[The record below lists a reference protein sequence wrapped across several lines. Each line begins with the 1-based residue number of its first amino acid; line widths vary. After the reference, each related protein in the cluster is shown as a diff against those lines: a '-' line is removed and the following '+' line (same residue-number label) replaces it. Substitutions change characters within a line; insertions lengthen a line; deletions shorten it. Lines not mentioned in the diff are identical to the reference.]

1 MRQANEFKN
10 ELVIKRLKRTRSTF
24 NELNLIRKRHELC
37 DVVINVGTRKIFAHR
52 VILAACSPYFR
63 AMFTGELT
71 ESRQSE
77 ITIRDMDETGLATYS
92 MFLQFGF
99 CKEESLICLVGKSMT
114 HHRGNDK
121 QFSSVLPNLVSDRTL
136 EVLMRCFRT
145 QSNVLRRCGDN

>member
-1 MRQANEFKN
+1 M
-10 ELVIKRLKRTRSTF
+10 IKRLKRTRSTF

-77 ITIRDMDETGLATYS
+77 ITIRDMDETGMATYS

-99 CKEESLICLVGKSMT
+99 RREESSICEKINDPSWGRMISMYVVSYS
-114 HHRGNDK
+114 
-121 QFSSVLPNLVSDRTL
+121 FVLPNLVSDRTL
-136 EVLMRCFRT
+136 EVLMRCLRT
-145 QSNVLRRCGDN
+145 QSNVSLWCGDN

>member
-1 MRQANEFKN
+1 M
-10 ELVIKRLKRTRSTF
+10 IKRLKRTRSTF

-77 ITIRDMDETGLATYS
+77 ITIRDMDETGLATYL
-92 MFLQFGF
+92 MFLQFAF
-99 CKEESLICLVGKSMT
+99 RKEESSICLKGKSMT
-114 HHRGNDK
+114 LHRG
-121 QFSSVLPNLVSDRTL
+121 
-136 EVLMRCFRT
+136 E
-145 QSNVLRRCGDN
+145 